1 MRSLHARL
9 LAGLLLLAA
18 AGLLTLAAV
27 TYTEQRSFLEG
38 RLDGEVRTAEPA
50 LDNLLDREAGGA
62 FKERAA
68 QGAAGG
74 APQGFGPG
82 QSAPG
87 VAGQGAGQGGSSP
100 NAGAG
105 GGPGERPAPNL
116 PPGTFG
122 ELRSASGKV
131 VIERFL
137 TFGQAHPAAP
147 RIPAKVPIGRVFTV
161 GSKGSSGLQYRAY
174 ATRDPAGN
182 VTVAAIPTHEVQQ
195 TLDHLLLVE
204 GLVIAGVLALLAVGA
219 SWLVRLGLR
228 PLDRIGRTA
237 NEIAAGDLSRR
248 VSPAS
253 DRTEVGRLGLALNAM
268 LARLE
273 QAFADKTSSEERL
286 RRFLADASHELR
298 TPLASIRGYAEL
310 FRMGAA
316 SDAHDIELAMRRI
329 EEESSRMGTLVED
342 LLTLARLD
350 ETPAPRRGDADV
362 SALAADAVADAR
374 AMAPERGIS
383 LQATSGTIVAGDPD
397 QLRQVLANLLRNALV
412 HTPRASPV
420 EVTVRREGELAML
433 EVRDHGPGLPAAGA
447 DLFERF
453 WRSERGRERG
463 HAGAGLGLA
472 ITRAIVEAHG
482 GSITAAQAEGGGALF
497 TVRLPLAE
505 RSPRGEHTGEDSPAA
520 RLRSPAAAAESRETR
535 G

>member
-38 RLDGEVRTAEPA
+38 RLDGELHTAAPA

-62 FKERAA
+62 FEERAA
-68 QGAAGG
+68 RGAAGG
-74 APQGFGPG
+74 APQGVSPG
-82 QSAPG
+82 QSPPG
-87 VAGQGAGQGGSSP
+87 VEGQGANPGGGGG
-100 NAGAG
+100 GAG
-105 GGPGERPAPNL
+105 PGGRPAPNL

-122 ELRSASGKV
+122 ELRSSSGAV
-131 VIERFL
+131 VIEKFL

-147 RIPAKVPIGRVFTV
+147 KIPAKVPIGRVFTV

-174 ATRDPAGN
+174 ATRDPAGD
-182 VTVAAIPTHEVQQ
+182 VTVAAIPTHELQQ

-237 NEIAAGDLSRR
+237 SEIAAGDLSRR

-316 SDAHDIELAMRRI
+316 SDPQDVELAMRRI

-350 ETPAPRRGDADV
+350 QTPAPRRGDADV
-362 SALAADAVADAR
+362 GALAADAVADAR
-374 AMAPERGIS
+374 AMAPEREIS
-383 LQATSGTIVAGDPD
+383 LEAAREMIVAGDPD

-420 EVTVRREGELAML
+420 EVTVRREGELAVL
-433 EVRDHGPGLPAAGA
+433 EVRDHGPGLPAAA
-447 DLFERF
+447 AELFERF

-463 HAGAGLGLA
+463 RAGAGLGLS
-472 ITRAIVEAHG
+472 ITHALVVAHG
-482 GSITAAQAEGGGALF
+482 GSITAAQAQGGGAVF
-497 TVRLPLAE
+497 TVRLPLTAPRRPEASDRE
-505 RSPRGEHTGEDSPAA
+505 RPA
-520 RLRSPAAAAESRETR
+520 ETR